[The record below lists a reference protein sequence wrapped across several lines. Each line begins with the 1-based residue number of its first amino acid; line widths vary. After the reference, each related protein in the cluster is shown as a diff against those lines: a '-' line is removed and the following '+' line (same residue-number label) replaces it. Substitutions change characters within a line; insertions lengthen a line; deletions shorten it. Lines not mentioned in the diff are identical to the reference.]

1 MEKRTINQVIIEVLK
16 NEGKPLTIEEIYK
29 IIREENLYQFR
40 SKNPQHIVRT
50 QLRRHSENLTFPD
63 ASAAKHFIFLGN
75 NTYTLK
81 K

>member
-50 QLRRHSENLTFPD
+50 QLRRQSEYFY
-63 ASAAKHFIFLGN
+63 FFR
-75 NTYTLK
+75 
-81 K
+81 